1 MPNMSPTKTPMPK
14 QPVEDRIRNF
24 EEVELGYTE
33 ELAITEA
40 QRCLHCK
47 IPQCVQ
53 GCPVNNRIPD
63 FIDRLRQGDIEG
75 AYEIISINS
84 ALPAVCGRVCPQE
97 RQCESRCVR
106 GIRGEPVAIGR
117 LERYVADNHHASGKF
132 RHEAPE
138 PNGHKVAI
146 VGSGP
151 SGLTCAGDLA
161 KLGYK
166 VTVFESLHVAGGV
179 LVYGIPEFCLP
190 NHIVEREVKNLKD
203 LGVEILTNM
212 VIGKTLRVSD
222 LFDMGY
228 EAIYLANGAAWPQ
241 FMGIPGENLNGV
253 YSANEYLIRVNLM
266 HAYRT
271 HPDTP
276 IMKGGRVAVV
286 GGGNVA
292 IDAARVALRL
302 GAEKVS
308 IIYRRSMAEIP
319 ARREEVKHA
328 SEEGIEFEVL
338 CNPVEINGYFNYDDP
353 DDPENGFVKSVTCV
367 RMELGDPDEKGRRKP
382 FPIKDSE
389 FTMPVDTVI
398 IAIGTVNNPLINKTT
413 KGLEVNARG
422 GIVTD
427 KANCKTSR
435 EGVFAGGDVVTGPA
449 TVIAAMGAGRSAA
462 KAMDAYIKNKAG
474 RKLGDPE

>member
-14 QPVEDRIRNF
+14 QAVEERIHNF
-24 EEVELGYTE
+24 YEVELGYTA
-33 ELAITEA
+33 ELASLEA

-47 IPQCVQ
+47 TPQCVQ

-63 FIDRLRQGDIEG
+63 FIEKIREHDIEG
-75 AYEIISINS
+75 AYEIISVNS

-106 GIRGEPVAIGR
+106 GIKGEPVAIGR
-117 LERYVADNHHASGKF
+117 LERYVADTHHSMGLHK
-132 RHEAPE
+132 RTSIQ

-151 SGLTCAGDLA
+151 SGLTCAGDMA
-161 KLGYK
+161 KMGYK

-190 NHIVEREVKNLKD
+190 NRIVEREVENLESM
-203 LGVEILTNM
+203 GVEILTNM

-241 FMGIPGENLNGV
+241 FMNIPGESLNGV
-253 YSANEYLIRVNLM
+253 YSANEYLIRINLM
-266 HAYRT
+266 HSYRKK
-271 HPDTP
+271 PDTP
-276 IMKGGRVAVV
+276 IMKGGHVAVV

-292 IDAARVALRL
+292 MDAARAAIRL
-302 GAEKVS
+302 GADKVS
-308 IIYRRSMAEIP
+308 IIYRRSEAEIP

-328 SEEGIEFEVL
+328 REEGIEFHML
-338 CNPVEINGYFNYDDP
+338 CNPVRINGYFNES
-353 DDPENGFVKSVTCV
+353 DPEDPKNGFVKSITCV

-382 FPIKDSE
+382 IPIPGSE
-389 FTMPVDTVI
+389 FDMDCDTVVI
-398 IAIGTVNNPLINKTT
+398 SIGTVNNPLINKTT
-413 KGLEVNARG
+413 KGLEVNSHG
-422 GIVTD
+422 GIITD
-427 KANCKTSR
+427 ASCKTSR
-435 EGVFAGGDVVTGPA
+435 DGVFAGGDVVTGPA
-449 TVIAAMGAGRSAA
+449 TVIAAMGAGRAAA
-462 KAMDAYIKNKAG
+462 KSMDAYIKEKFG
-474 RKLGDPE
+474 DRLGY